1 MSKLPTPALN
11 KVLLEAVAHQQPAR
25 AGRFR
30 PKLRYA
36 HQGGMNPPVI
46 VIHGNS
52 LEHVSD
58 AYKRYLEG
66 RIRDHFRLTGTPLRI
81 EMRSADNPFVQQD

>member
-1 MSKLPTPALN
+1 
-11 KVLLEAVAHQQPAR
+11 
-25 AGRFR
+25 
-30 PKLRYA
+30 LRYA

-46 VIHGNS
+46 VVHGNS

-66 RIRDHFRLTGTPLRI
+66 RIRDHVRLVGTPLRI
-81 EMRSADNPFVQQD
+81 EVRSAGNPFAQQD

>member
-1 MSKLPTPALN
+1 
-11 KVLLEAVAHQQPAR
+11 
-25 AGRFR
+25 
-30 PKLRYA
+30 
-36 HQGGMNPPVI
+36 MNPPVI